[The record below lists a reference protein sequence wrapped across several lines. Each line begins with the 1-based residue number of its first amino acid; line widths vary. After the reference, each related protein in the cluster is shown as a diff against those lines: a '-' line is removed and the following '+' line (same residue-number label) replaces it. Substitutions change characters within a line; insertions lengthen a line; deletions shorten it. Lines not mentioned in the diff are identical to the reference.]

1 VNFEQQQ
8 QVNVDQQ
15 QQVNIDQ
22 QQQAH
27 LSGPSLGHTAGGGRA
42 HRRTFSM
49 PGSDVLQAAVVSM
62 AANAAAGAASTATGG
77 AAVERGE
84 EVLASKRQRT
94 ATGFYRVGS
103 MSDLDPSA
111 GKKCPLQP
119 FHIACLTV

>member
-1 VNFEQQQ
+1 
-8 QVNVDQQ
+8 
-15 QQVNIDQ
+15 
-22 QQQAH
+22 
-27 LSGPSLGHTAGGGRA
+27 LGHTAGGGRA

-103 MSDLDPSA
+103 MSDLDPPA
-111 GKKCPLQP
+111 GKMP
-119 FHIACLTV
+119 FATLSHYLSDSVVRLHIGSLLTCSCSTRQLT